1 MKTELKT
8 EYIIDRFNRGTKILK
23 ITMDKKDWLS
33 IKDKVYIEVE
43 CDYPSTDIT
52 LGKKITSPID
62 TSGLFFLK
70 EDLLSSKS
78 KKIQIKDHEMKIDIN
93 GRKFRN
99 VKYLTGTSWTTDKN
113 TAYIKFYLRDKS
125 GPHSWKK

>member
-8 EYIIDRFNRGTKILK
+8 EHSIDRFNRGTLILK

-43 CDYPSTDIT
+43 CNYPSSDVVI
-52 LGKKITSPID
+52 GKKIIKPID
-62 TSGLFFLK
+62 YNGIFFLK
-70 EDLLSSKS
+70 EDLTSSKS
-78 KKIQIKDHEMKIDIN
+78 KKIVLSDHDMKIDIN

-113 TAYIKFYLRDKS
+113 SAYIKFYLRDKS
-125 GPHSWKK
+125 GPYSWKK